1 MKNKTKKEIYD
12 YLYITIGTCILA
24 AAFHLFIKPN
34 DLLVSGMGGI
44 ALLIAHF
51 FPISLGV
58 IYLVL
63 NIPLFFV
70 GWRSIGMQFLLK
82 SIWGTVILSLLL
94 SLFAFL
100 PSVPNAFF
108 GGILGGILSGVG
120 IGMVI
125 LAGGA
130 TGGTDIV
137 SIVINQKYT
146 WSIGT
151 VMFLINVAIVIAGTF
166 LFGWQ
171 KAILTVISLYVTT
184 LVINFILKK
193 FAKTQKKEEHLLS
206 P

>member
-1 MKNKTKKEIYD
+1 MTKGKKIICD

-51 FPISLGV
+51 FPISLGI
-58 IYLVL
+58 IYLLL

-70 GWRSIGMQFLLK
+70 GWRSIGLPFLLK
-82 SIWGTVILSLLL
+82 SMWGTVSLSLLL
-94 SLFAFL
+94 SLFAML
-100 PSVPNAFF
+100 PSVSNAMF
-108 GGILGGILSGVG
+108 GGILGGILSGIG

-137 SIVINQKYT
+137 SIVVHQKYT

-151 VMFLINVAIVIAGTF
+151 IMFTINVAIVIAGTF
-166 LFGWQ
+166 LFGWT
-171 KAILTVISLYVTT
+171 KALLTVISLYVTT

-193 FAKTQKKEEHLLS
+193 FANKENQ
-206 P
+206 PI